1 MKKSDYQRPAM
12 KVVELQHRTHL
23 LEASENRGKASLRNY
38 NWNETV
44 VEE

>member
-1 MKKSDYQRPAM
+1 MKKSDYQKPAM

-23 LEASENRGKASLRNY
+23 LVASEKRGQASLRNY

>member
-1 MKKSDYQRPAM
+1 MKKNDYQRPAM

-23 LEASENRGKASLRNY
+23 LVASVKSGKASLQNY